1 MNRPDTRNVI
11 ARCLQSQPLFAGLSA
26 ADLAA
31 VAAIAFLQDAPAG
44 KCLWAQGSPGDR
56 YFLVLRG
63 QLEARCVDAE
73 GQEEVLARMGPG
85 ASLGETSLLL
95 GDPHDATVT
104 AISPARLL
112 AIPRP
117 EFLALLRQRPSL
129 ATSLQ
134 PREDICQALES
145 PRFSWQDGNERVVL
159 YVLRH
164 PWVLWRRLLWPL
176 LALAALAP
184 VARYLQLT
192 LPLWLLPGTLVLLW
206 ALWLWLEWRNDY
218 LIVTTRRLVHVEKQL
233 LFYERQQQAPLDKIQ
248 DVSVVHSG
256 LAAAIFGLGHL
267 TVQTAGASGQI
278 IFTYAPQ
285 PEAIKETVFAEV
297 GRYRAL
303 QRANRRQMLEA
314 ELRRQLGLTSPPE
327 AGTGEQPPQPAW
339 QPQGPIDTV
348 ALRLTELIRKGFPRL
363 RQQQGEVIM
372 WRKHWLVL
380 LRDLG
385 WPLLLGIAFVTLPI
399 VTGFT
404 VPWPAQASMAA
415 IVLLWLWWQW
425 ENWRNDV
432 YILTPDRIIDIER
445 IPLRLRSTRR
455 EGSLLNIQNVTYVI
469 PGLLAG
475 LLNYGNVTI
484 ETAGQVGNFTFEAVY
499 DPSGVQADIF
509 RYAESFRARQ
519 QQAEESEQRQ
529 ALADLLAAYERLR
542 EEMGKR
548 G

>member
-1 MNRPDTRNVI
+1 MNRPDTHAAI
-11 ARCLQSQPLFAGLSA
+11 ACCLQSQPLFAGLTTS
-26 ADLAA
+26 DLAA
-31 VAAIAFLQDAPAG
+31 VAAIAFLQDVPVG
-44 KCLWAQGSPGDR
+44 RHLWTQGSPGDR
-56 YFLVLRG
+56 YLVVLRG
-63 QLEARCVDAE
+63 QLEAKRVNAE
-73 GQEEVLARMGPG
+73 GQEETLGRIGPG

-95 GDPHDATVT
+95 GDSHDATVT

-112 AIPRP
+112 VIPRP
-117 EFLALLRQRPSL
+117 EFLAVLQQRPKL
-129 ATSLQ
+129 VHSLQ
-134 PREDICQALES
+134 LREDICQVLEG
-145 PRFSWQDGNERVVL
+145 PRFPWQGRDERVAL

-164 PWVLWRRLLWPL
+164 PWVLWRRLVWPL
-176 LALAALAP
+176 LVLTALVP
-184 VARYLQLT
+184 VAQYLQLT
-192 LPLWLLPGTLVLLW
+192 PPLWLLSSVPILLW
-206 ALWLWLEWRNDY
+206 AFWLWLEWRNDC
-218 LIVTTRRLVHVEKQL
+218 LIVTTRRLVHVEKRL
-233 LFYERQQQAPLDKIQ
+233 LFYERQEQAPLDKIQ
-248 DVSVVHSG
+248 DISVVRSG
-256 LAAAIFGLGHL
+256 LAAAIFSLGHL

-278 IFTYAPQ
+278 TFTYAPR
-285 PEAIKETVFAEV
+285 PEAIKEALFTEV
-297 GRYRAL
+297 NRYRAL
-303 QRANRRQMLEA
+303 QRANRRQTLEA
-314 ELRRQLGLTSPPE
+314 ELRRQLGLTAPPE
-327 AGTGEQPPQPAW
+327 AGTDEHLPQPAW
-339 QPQGPIDTV
+339 QPQNPIDAA

-380 LRDLG
+380 LRDLS
-385 WPLLLGIAFVTLPI
+385 WPLLLGIAFVTLPL

-404 VPWPAQASMAA
+404 VPWPVMVAMAA
-415 IVLLWLWWQW
+415 VVLLWLWWQW

-455 EGSLLNIQNVTYVI
+455 EGGLLNIQNVTYVI

-509 RYAESFRARQ
+509 RYVESFRTRQ

-542 EEMGKR
+542 MEMDKR
-548 G
+548 R